1 MKQFVSPRFVAR
13 CLRGKFLLLLSLWL
27 SGNAAFSQN
36 VEFQITAP
44 TPLKGRKA
52 ILLTRERVF
61 ASTVHSI
68 KLNEYPVG
76 LQMSPDLLPDLYELN
91 VSKMKGSLSFFLEPG
106 TVVKLDTNDIS
117 KSLVTNSKSNP
128 DWQIFQSTIQR
139 PSDYRIAQYSIQE
152 SRARKQNKTDSLN
165 YWAEQKATEY
175 HTFIQKTGE
184 FIQNHPKSYVSLYLL
199 KSNWY
204 AFKDKHLLEKLDAS
218 LAGHRNYQFLKMKKK
233 GT

>member
-1 MKQFVSPRFVAR
+1 MKQFVPL
-13 CLRGKFLLLLSLWL
+13 CLRGKFLFLLSFWL

-91 VSKMKGSLSFFLEPG
+91 VSKMKGSLSFFLEQG
-106 TVVKLDTNDIS
+106 TIIRLDTNDVS
-117 KSLVTNSKSNP
+117 KSVVINSKSNP
-128 DWQIFQSTIQR
+128 DWQVFQSTIQR
-139 PSDYRIAQYSIQE
+139 PSDKKLAQYSAE
-152 SRARKQNKTDSLN
+152 EARARKQSKTDSLN
-165 YWAEQKATEY
+165 YWTEQKTIEY
-175 HTFIQKTGE
+175 NAFIEKTGK
-184 FIQNHPKSYVSLYLL
+184 FILTHPKSYVSLYLL

-204 AFKDKHLLEKLDAS
+204 AFKDKRLFEKLDVS